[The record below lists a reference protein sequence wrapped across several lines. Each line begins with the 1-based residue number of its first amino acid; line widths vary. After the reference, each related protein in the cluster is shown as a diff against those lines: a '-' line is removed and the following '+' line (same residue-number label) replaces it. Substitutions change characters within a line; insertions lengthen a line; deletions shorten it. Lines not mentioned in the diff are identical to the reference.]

1 MLSIAICDVKKENC
15 EELYHL
21 IAAYFIQRDIK
32 YTIETFH
39 FGEKLLSYRNHL
51 YAYFDIVLLNIQ
63 QIGKKAI
70 QIARQI
76 RAQHKKT
83 TIILIGSLV
92 EYTKFWQQIQDFKW
106 ILRDNI
112 KKHFKDC
119 METIFHTL
127 KIQKNKILI
136 PIANKTVT
144 IPIKDIL
151 YFEDSYPK
159 TKLITVHQQYKFC
172 QNINLLEYQL
182 KDKEFI
188 RIYKK
193 FLINQIHLKKI
204 EQDKIILTNEKLI
217 PVNLS

>member
-1 MLSIAICDVKKENC
+1 
-15 EELYHL
+15 
-21 IAAYFIQRDIK
+21 
-32 YTIETFH
+32 
-39 FGEKLLSYRNHL
+39 
-51 YAYFDIVLLNIQ
+51 
-63 QIGKKAI
+63 
-70 QIARQI
+70 
-76 RAQHKKT
+76 
-83 TIILIGSLV
+83 
-92 EYTKFWQQIQDFKW
+92 
-106 ILRDNI
+106 
-112 KKHFKDC
+112 

-204 EQDKIILTNEKLI
+204 EQDKIILTNGKLI

>member
-1 MLSIAICDVKKENC
+1 M
-15 EELYHL
+15 
-21 IAAYFIQRDIK
+21 
-32 YTIETFH
+32 
-39 FGEKLLSYRNHL
+39 
-51 YAYFDIVLLNIQ
+51 
-63 QIGKKAI
+63 
-70 QIARQI
+70 
-76 RAQHKKT
+76 
-83 TIILIGSLV
+83 

-204 EQDKIILTNEKLI
+204 EQDKIILTNGKLI